1 MRGRRLVSYHH
12 MIPKRTN
19 RPPVQPPRDHGL
31 ELLLAYDGR
40 VEYLP
45 GGYSLKFVIRADAPT
60 AERPHG
66 LRYAFTLHDP
76 SHRRILG
83 FDNAHGVK
91 PLGRSKRRLSTH
103 DHWHRDAA
111 DKGRPYAFTDA
122 ATLLSDFYT
131 EAERLLRSRGIMLDV
146 IGESSHEET

>member
-1 MRGRRLVSYHH
+1 
-12 MIPKRTN
+12 MIRKPAHRQPTD
-19 RPPVQPPRDHGL
+19 PPRDHGL

-45 GGYSLKFVIRADAPT
+45 SGYSLKFVIRGDAPT
-60 AERPHG
+60 VERPHG
-66 LRYAFTLHDP
+66 LRYSFTLHDP

-91 PLGRSKRRLSTH
+91 PLGRGKRRSSTH

-111 DKGRPYAFTDA
+111 DKGRPYAFIDA
-122 ATLLSDFYT
+122 ATLLRDFYT
-131 EAERLLRSRGIMLDV
+131 EAERLLRSRGIVLDV
-146 IGESSHEET
+146 NGESSHEET

>member
-1 MRGRRLVSYHH
+1 MRKPDRC
-12 MIPKRTN
+12 
-19 RPPVQPPRDHGL
+19 RPTEPLRDHGL

-45 GGYSLKFVIRADAPT
+45 AGYSLKFVVRVEAPSV
-60 AERPHG
+60 ERPHG
-66 LRYAFTLHDP
+66 LRYSFTLHDP

-91 PLGRSKRRLSTH
+91 PLGRSTRRPSMH

-122 ATLLSDFYT
+122 ATLLHDFYA
-131 EAERLLRSRGIMLDV
+131 EAEKLLRSRGIVLDV
-146 IGESSHEET
+146 IGASSHEET

>member
-1 MRGRRLVSYHH
+1 MIRKPARRRS
-12 MIPKRTN
+12 TE
-19 RPPVQPPRDHGL
+19 PPRDHGL

-45 GGYSLKFVIRADAPT
+45 AGYALKFVIRAEAPT
-60 AERPHG
+60 VERPHG
-66 LRYAFTLHDP
+66 LRYSFTLHDP

-91 PLGRSKRRLSTH
+91 PLGRSKHRPRTH

-111 DKGRPYAFTDA
+111 DKGRPYEFSDA

-131 EAERLLRSRGIMLDV
+131 EAEKLLRGRGIVLVV
-146 IGESSHEET
+146 IGESSNEET